1 MMPKIIIL
9 TEKSGDKIL
18 INLTHVISIF
28 KLFNHTEIATIKE
41 HYRVTETPEE
51 IIEIIKTLNP

>member
-1 MMPKIIIL
+1 MPKIIILL

-28 KLFNHTEIATIKE
+28 KLFNHTEIDTIKE
-41 HYRVTETPEE
+41 HYQVTE
-51 IIEIIKTLNP
+51 KLLKL

>member
-1 MMPKIIIL
+1 MTPKIIVL

-28 KLFNHTEIATIKE
+28 RLFDHTEIATIKE
-41 HYRVTETPEE
+41 YYQVTETPEE
-51 IIEIIKTLNP
+51 IIEIIKTFNS